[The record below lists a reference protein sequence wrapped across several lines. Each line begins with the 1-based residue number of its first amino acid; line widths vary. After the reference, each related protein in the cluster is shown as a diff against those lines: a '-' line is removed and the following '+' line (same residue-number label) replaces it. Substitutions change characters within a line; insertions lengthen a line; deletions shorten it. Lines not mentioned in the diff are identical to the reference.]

1 LFEVLTHGEF
11 NISGLQNKLIRRL
24 LPELSP
30 ASISCILKRLC
41 VHGLIKKVSG
51 TRKYYLTKLG
61 KAVITLG
68 LKTKELFIVP
78 QLAQVEVATS

>member
-1 LFEVLTHGEF
+1 MTVRK
-11 NISGLQNKLIRRL
+11 NWRNSRKARRTV
-24 LPELSP
+24 
-30 ASISCILKRLC
+30 KRLW

-68 LKTKELFIVP
+68 LKTEELFIVP
-78 QLAQVEVATS
+78 QLAPVEAATS